1 MPLKIPKL
9 FMKKKCYG
17 VNKWILENLDDINLL
32 YEIGVLSNCYEM
44 KNILMNRWDEIRYI
58 NFFDAMKILKQNK
71 ELFSDDFFI
80 SYWEKN
86 EQKVKI

>member
-1 MPLKIPKL
+1 
-9 FMKKKCYG
+9 
-17 VNKWILENLDDINLL
+17 
-32 YEIGVLSNCYEM
+32 
-44 KNILMNRWDEIRYI
+44 
-58 NFFDAMKILKQNK
+58 MKILKQNK

>member
-1 MPLKIPKL
+1 MPLKMPKL
-9 FMKKKCYG
+9 YMKKKCYG
-17 VNKWILENLDDINLL
+17 VNKWMLENLDDINLL
-32 YEIGVLSNCYEM
+32 YEIGVLSNCYER

-71 ELFSDDFFI
+71 EIFSDDIFI

-86 EQKVKI
+86 EQTVKI